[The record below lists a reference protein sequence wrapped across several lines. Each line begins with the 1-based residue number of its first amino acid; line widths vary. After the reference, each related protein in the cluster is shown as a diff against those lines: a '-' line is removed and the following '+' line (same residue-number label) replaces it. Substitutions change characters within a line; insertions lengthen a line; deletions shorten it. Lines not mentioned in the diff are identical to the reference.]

1 MQHPRELDVVDVLRS
16 AVQEGVVLDTGQA
29 TADEPGPRRLMRDA
43 QGCPCVSGA
52 AATAASGGFDG
63 SGDV

>member
-1 MQHPRELDVVDVLRS
+1 
-16 AVQEGVVLDTGQA
+16 VQEGVVLDTEQA

-52 AATAASGGFDG
+52 AGTAASGGFDG